1 MRIPKRILELD
12 TSGELKKLWESVYIE
27 RYEITKSSNKAK
39 ISANARVYAEC
50 LKQYR
55 NGELNG

>member
-12 TSGELKKLWESVYIE
+12 TIGDLKKLWESVYIE
-27 RYEITKSSNKAK
+27 RYNITEDKSKAK

-50 LKQYR
+50 LKRYR